1 MSFVFK
7 NKDKLLIAGIILLA
21 CNLRSPITGVGSL
34 ISYIMNDL
42 HLSGS
47 ISGLITTVPLIAFA
61 VISPFAGKLAIRF
74 GTGKTLTV
82 SLLILAAG
90 IALRSAG
97 GTCAFFAVLPS
108 SESAL
113 PLAMCCCPAS
123 SSPSSP
129 LKLAY

>member
-61 VISPFAGKLAIRF
+61 VVSPFAGKLSIRF

-82 SLLILAAG
+82 RWRDSRLFLRYRRYRNRHRLWQCAAAQHRQ
-90 IALRSAG
+90 IR
-97 GTCAFFAVLPS
+97 V
-108 SESAL
+108 
-113 PLAMCCCPAS
+113 PL
-123 SSPSSP
+123 
-129 LKLAY
+129 

>member
-61 VISPFAGKLAIRF
+61 VVSPFAGKLSIRF

-97 GTCAFFAVLPS
+97 GTPAFFCGTAIIGIGIAFGNVL
-108 SESAL
+108 L
-113 PLAMCCCPAS
+113 
-123 SSPSSP
+123 
-129 LKLAY
+129 